1 MRRKVI
7 AYGQYYKDFL
17 ATLTEKEI
25 QKVKYVLSLLGT
37 EDRLPIKFIKVIR
50 DGLYE
55 LRISYNGN
63 IYRIFFIF
71 DEGQIVVLFNG
82 FHKKTQKTPSSEID
96 KALKIKEEYYEYKKQ
111 HADGAPGT
119 PEREKFDEEAY
130 AFYTGQILLDARR
143 EAKVTQSELA
153 KRINATKSYISRIE
167 SGAINPSV
175 GTFYRIINALGL
187 KIEIVKPIMG
197 I

>member
-63 IYRIFFIF
+63 IYRIFFIL

-82 FHKKTQKTPSSEID
+82 FQKKTQKTPSSEIY

-111 HADGAPGT
+111 HAD
-119 PEREKFDEEAY
+119 
-130 AFYTGQILLDARR
+130 
-143 EAKVTQSELA
+143 
-153 KRINATKSYISRIE
+153 
-167 SGAINPSV
+167 
-175 GTFYRIINALGL
+175 
-187 KIEIVKPIMG
+187 
-197 I
+197 

>member
-82 FHKKTQKTPSSEID
+82 FHKKTQKTPKREI
-96 KALKIKEEYYEYKKQ
+96 
-111 HADGAPGT
+111 
-119 PEREKFDEEAY
+119 ER
-130 AFYTGQILLDARR
+130 
-143 EAKVTQSELA
+143 A
-153 KRINATKSYISRIE
+153 KREY
-167 SGAINPSV
+167 
-175 GTFYRIINALGL
+175 L
-187 KIEIVKPIMG
+187 EIKKG
-197 I
+197 NDDYE

>member
-1 MRRKVI
+1 MRRKII

-37 EDRLPIKFIKVIR
+37 EDRLPIKFIKSIR

-71 DEGQIVVLFNG
+71 DEGQIIVLFNC
-82 FHKKTQKTPSSEID
+82 FQKKTQKTPETEID
-96 KALKIKEEYYEYKKQ
+96 KELKIKEEYYEYKKQ
-111 HADGAPGT
+111 HAD
-119 PEREKFDEEAY
+119 
-130 AFYTGQILLDARR
+130 
-143 EAKVTQSELA
+143 
-153 KRINATKSYISRIE
+153 
-167 SGAINPSV
+167 
-175 GTFYRIINALGL
+175 
-187 KIEIVKPIMG
+187 
-197 I
+197 

>member
-82 FHKKTQKTPSSEID
+82 FQKKTQKTPKSEIE
-96 KALKIKEEYYEYKKQ
+96 KAFKLMEEYYEYKKQ
-111 HADGAPGT
+111 YDNRH
-119 PEREKFDEEAY
+119 
-130 AFYTGQILLDARR
+130 
-143 EAKVTQSELA
+143 
-153 KRINATKSYISRIE
+153 
-167 SGAINPSV
+167 
-175 GTFYRIINALGL
+175 
-187 KIEIVKPIMG
+187 
-197 I
+197 

>member
-1 MRRKVI
+1 MRRKII

-37 EDRLPIKFIKVIR
+37 EDRLPIKFIKSIR

-71 DEGQIVVLFNG
+71 DEGQIVVLFNC
-82 FHKKTQKTPSSEID
+82 FQKKTQKTPETE
-96 KALKIKEEYYEYKKQ
+96 EEYYEYKKQ
-111 HADGAPGT
+111 HAD
-119 PEREKFDEEAY
+119 
-130 AFYTGQILLDARR
+130 
-143 EAKVTQSELA
+143 
-153 KRINATKSYISRIE
+153 
-167 SGAINPSV
+167 
-175 GTFYRIINALGL
+175 
-187 KIEIVKPIMG
+187 
-197 I
+197 

>member
-1 MRRKVI
+1 MRRKII

-37 EDRLPIKFIKVIR
+37 EDRLPIKFIKSIR

-71 DEGQIVVLFNG
+71 DEGQIVVLFNC
-82 FHKKTQKTPSSEID
+82 FQKKTQKTPETE
-96 KALKIKEEYYEYKKQ
+96 EEYYEYKKEL
-111 HADGAPGT
+111 DREFGTPGT

-143 EAKVTQSELA
+143 EAKVTQTELA

-175 GTFYRIINALGL
+175 GTFYRIVNALGL
-187 KIEIVKPIMG
+187 RIEIVKPIIG

>member
-50 DGLYE
+50 DGL
-55 LRISYNGN
+55 YNGN

-111 HADGAPGT
+111 HAD
-119 PEREKFDEEAY
+119 
-130 AFYTGQILLDARR
+130 
-143 EAKVTQSELA
+143 
-153 KRINATKSYISRIE
+153 
-167 SGAINPSV
+167 
-175 GTFYRIINALGL
+175 
-187 KIEIVKPIMG
+187 
-197 I
+197 

>member
-63 IYRIFFIF
+63 IYRRTMPKISSPYFS
-71 DEGQIVVLFNG
+71 
-82 FHKKTQKTPSSEID
+82 TPF
-96 KALKIKEEYYEYKKQ
+96 
-111 HADGAPGT
+111 AP
-119 PEREKFDEEAY
+119 K
-130 AFYTGQILLDARR
+130 
-143 EAKVTQSELA
+143 
-153 KRINATKSYISRIE
+153 
-167 SGAINPSV
+167 
-175 GTFYRIINALGL
+175 
-187 KIEIVKPIMG
+187 
-197 I
+197 

>member
-1 MRRKVI
+1 MRRKII

-37 EDRLPIKFIKVIR
+37 EDRLPIKFIKSIR

-71 DEGQIVVLFNG
+71 DEGQIVVLFNC
-82 FHKKTQKTPSSEID
+82 FQKKTQKTPETEID
-96 KALKIKEEYYEYKKQ
+96 KALKIKEEYYEYF
-111 HADGAPGT
+111 T
-119 PEREKFDEEAY
+119 R
-130 AFYTGQILLDARR
+130 
-143 EAKVTQSELA
+143 
-153 KRINATKSYISRIE
+153 
-167 SGAINPSV
+167 
-175 GTFYRIINALGL
+175 GL
-187 KIEIVKPIMG
+187 CWML
-197 I
+197 

>member
-1 MRRKVI
+1 MRRKII

-37 EDRLPIKFIKVIR
+37 EDRLPIKFIKSIR

-71 DEGQIVVLFNG
+71 DEGRIIVLFNC
-82 FHKKTQKTPSSEID
+82 FQKKTQKTPETEID
-96 KALKIKEEYYEYKKQ
+96 KALKIKE
-111 HADGAPGT
+111 G
-119 PEREKFDEEAY
+119 
-130 AFYTGQILLDARR
+130 IL
-143 EAKVTQSELA
+143 
-153 KRINATKSYISRIE
+153 
-167 SGAINPSV
+167 
-175 GTFYRIINALGL
+175 
-187 KIEIVKPIMG
+187 
-197 I
+197 

>member
-1 MRRKVI
+1 MRRKII

-37 EDRLPIKFIKVIR
+37 EDRLPIKFIKSIR

-71 DEGQIVVLFNG
+71 DEGQIVVLFNC
-82 FHKKTQKTPSSEID
+82 FQKKTQKTPETEID
-96 KALKIKEEYYEYKKQ
+96 KALKIKEAYYADKQ
-111 HADGAPGT
+111 SQNI
-119 PEREKFDEEAY
+119 R
-130 AFYTGQILLDARR
+130 L
-143 EAKVTQSELA
+143 
-153 KRINATKSYISRIE
+153 
-167 SGAINPSV
+167 
-175 GTFYRIINALGL
+175 
-187 KIEIVKPIMG
+187 
-197 I
+197 

>member
-1 MRRKVI
+1 MRRKII

-37 EDRLPIKFIKVIR
+37 EDRLPIKFIKSIR

-71 DEGQIVVLFNG
+71 DEGQIVVLFNC
-82 FHKKTQKTPSSEID
+82 FQKKTQKTPETEID
-96 KALKIKEEYYEYKKQ
+96 KALKIKEEYYEYK
-111 HADGAPGT
+111 
-119 PEREKFDEEAY
+119 FDEETY

-143 EAKVTQSELA
+143 EAKVTQTELA

-175 GTFYRIINALGL
+175 GTFYRIVNALGL
-187 KIEIVKPIMG
+187 RIEIVKPIIG

>member
-25 QKVKYVLSLLGT
+25 QKVKYILSLLET
-37 EDRLPIKFIKVIR
+37 EDRLPVKFIKMIR

-55 LRISYNGN
+55 LRISYHGN

-82 FHKKTQKTPSSEID
+82 FQKKTQKTPLKEIE
-96 KALKIKEEYYEYKKQ
+96 KALQIKEEYYEYKRQ
-111 HADGAPGT
+111 HAD
-119 PEREKFDEEAY
+119 
-130 AFYTGQILLDARR
+130 
-143 EAKVTQSELA
+143 
-153 KRINATKSYISRIE
+153 
-167 SGAINPSV
+167 
-175 GTFYRIINALGL
+175 
-187 KIEIVKPIMG
+187 
-197 I
+197 